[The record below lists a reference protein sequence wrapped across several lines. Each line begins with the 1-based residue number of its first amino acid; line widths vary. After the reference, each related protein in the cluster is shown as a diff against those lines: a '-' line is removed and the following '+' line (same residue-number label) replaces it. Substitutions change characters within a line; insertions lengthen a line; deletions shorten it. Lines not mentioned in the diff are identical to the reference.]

1 VKKSDFDLV
10 ARAILEEVGA
20 HMKKLLGKRDARLA
34 ALEAQL
40 AKAREAT
47 DSLER
52 RASRHGQHL
61 AKLETRMQ
69 AMERKA

>member
-1 VKKSDFDLV
+1 MKPSEVDAV
-10 ARAILEEVGA
+10 ARAILEEVGKRLKA
-20 HMKKLLGKRDARLA
+20 HAARLDLLEKILPG
-34 ALEAQL
+34 LEA
-40 AKAREAT
+40 KA